1 MSTHDDAL
9 MSAMTETSPARRA
22 VRDIALGELSDALV
36 MIIDDEPLVIEL
48 TEAFLQGAG
57 YRRFASST
65 DPASA
70 IASLLRERPDV
81 VLLDINMP
89 KVSGF
94 DLLARMQADPV
105 LRHIP
110 AIVLTSADDADT
122 KLKALEL
129 GASDFLRKPV
139 DPSELAL
146 RVRNTLAANA
156 HREALRKTFAR
167 YISPR
172 LAERILDGSAAP
184 FASPPQR
191 ADVVALFA
199 DLRGFTSITESIDV
213 QEVVR
218 MLNEFFS
225 ALTEAT
231 YRHEGTIFN
240 MAGDSLLLGFNVPFP
255 QPDAAER
262 AWRTAAEV
270 LSLVGDA
277 AARWR
282 VRRGI
287 STGVGIGICLGHA
300 VIGNVG
306 SPHYMS
312 YTMIGNAVNAAARL
326 MQIAQA
332 GEALVSGEF
341 YASIRHLV
349 PPTRVESLGLV
360 TLRGRSE
367 PMPVFSIRA

>member
-1 MSTHDDAL
+1 MSRL
-9 MSAMTETSPARRA
+9 TETSPAARA
-22 VRDIALGELSDALV
+22 VRSIALGELSDALV
-36 MIIDDEPLVIEL
+36 MMIDDEPLVIEL

-57 YRRFASST
+57 FRRFTSTTDASS
-65 DPASA
+65 A
-70 IASLLRERPDV
+70 IPTLLRERPDV

-89 KVSGF
+89 RVSGF
-94 DLLARMQADPV
+94 EVLTQMQADPV
-105 LRHIP
+105 LKHIP
-110 AIVLTSADDADT
+110 VIVLTSADDPDT

-129 GASDFLRKPV
+129 GATDFLRKPV

-146 RVRNTLAANA
+146 RVRNTLAAKA
-156 HREALRKTFAR
+156 HREALRKTFVR

-172 LAERILDGSAAP
+172 LAEGILDGSAP
-184 FASPPQR
+184 FASPAQR

-199 DLRGFTSITESIDV
+199 DLRGFTSITEAIDV
-213 QEVVR
+213 QEVVG

-225 ALTEAT
+225 ALTDAT

-270 LSLVGDA
+270 LALVGDVA
-277 AARWR
+277 AGWLARH
-282 VRRGI
+282 GI
-287 STGVGIGICLGHA
+287 STGVGIGICRGHA

-332 GEALVSGEF
+332 GEALVSGDF
-341 YASIRHLV
+341 YNAVRHLV
-349 PPTRVESLGLV
+349 PADKVESLGLV

-367 PMPVFSIRA
+367 PMPVYSIRA

>member
-1 MSTHDDAL
+1 MNRLA
-9 MSAMTETSPARRA
+9 ETSPAARA
-22 VRDIALGELSDALV
+22 VRNIPLGELGDALV
-36 MIIDDEPLVIEL
+36 MMIDDEPLVIEL

-57 YRRFASST
+57 FRRFTST
-65 DPASA
+65 TDASA
-70 IASLLRERPDV
+70 AIPALLRERPDV
-81 VLLDINMP
+81 VLLDIHMP
-89 KVSGF
+89 RVSGF
-94 DLLARMQADPV
+94 EVLTKMQVDPV
-105 LRHIP
+105 LKHIP
-110 AIVLTSADDADT
+110 AIVLTSADDPDT

-129 GASDFLRKPV
+129 GATDFLRKPV

-146 RVRNTLAANA
+146 RVRNTLAAKA
-156 HREALRKTFAR
+156 HREALRKTFSR

-172 LAERILDGSAAP
+172 LAEGILDGSAAP

-191 ADVVALFA
+191 SDVVALFA
-199 DLRGFTSITESIDV
+199 DLRGFTGITESIEV
-213 QEVVR
+213 QEVVG

-225 ALTEAT
+225 ALTDAT

-240 MAGDSLLLGFNVPFP
+240 MAGDSLLLGFNVPFA

-262 AWRTAAEV
+262 AWRTAAEI

-277 AARWR
+277 AAGWQARH
-282 VRRGI
+282 GI
-287 STGVGIGICLGHA
+287 STGVGIGICAGHA
-300 VIGNVG
+300 VVGNVG

-332 GEALVSGEF
+332 GEALVSGDF
-341 YASIRHLV
+341 YKAVHHLV
-349 PPTRVESLGLV
+349 PADKVESLGLV

-367 PMPVFSIRA
+367 PMPVYSIRA

>member
-1 MSTHDDAL
+1 MNTYHGAVMNRLS
-9 MSAMTETSPARRA
+9 ETSPAARA
-22 VRDIALGELSDALV
+22 VRNIALGELSDALV
-36 MIIDDEPLVIEL
+36 MMIDDEPLVIEL

-57 YRRFASST
+57 FRRFSST
-65 DPASA
+65 SDASDG
-70 IASLLRERPDV
+70 IPTLLRERPDV

-89 KVSGF
+89 RVSGF
-94 DLLARMQADPV
+94 EVLTQMQADPV
-105 LRHIP
+105 LKHIP
-110 AIVLTSADDADT
+110 VIVLTSADDPDT

-129 GASDFLRKPV
+129 GATDFLRKPV

-146 RVRNTLAANA
+146 RVRNTLAAKA
-156 HREALRKTFAR
+156 HREALRKTFVR

-172 LAERILDGSAAP
+172 LAEGILDGSAP
-184 FASPPQR
+184 FASPAQR

-199 DLRGFTSITESIDV
+199 DLRGFTSITEAIDV
-213 QEVVR
+213 QEVVG

-225 ALTEAT
+225 ALTDAT

-240 MAGDSLLLGFNVPFP
+240 MAGDSLLLGFNVPFS
-255 QPDAAER
+255 QPDAA
-262 AWRTAAEV
+262 AGWQ
-270 LSLVGDA
+270 
-277 AARWR
+277 ARY
-282 VRRGI
+282 GI
-287 STGVGIGICLGHA
+287 STGVGIGICRGHA

-332 GEALVSGEF
+332 GEALVSGDF
-341 YASIRHLV
+341 YNAVRHLV
-349 PPTRVESLGLV
+349 PADKVESLGLV

-367 PMPVFSIRA
+367 AMPVYSIRA

>member
-1 MSTHDDAL
+1 MMSRL
-9 MSAMTETSPARRA
+9 TETSPAARA
-22 VRDIALGELSDALV
+22 VRNIALGELSDALV
-36 MIIDDEPLVIEL
+36 MMIDDEPLVIEL

-57 YRRFASST
+57 FRRFTST
-65 DPASA
+65 TDASA
-70 IASLLRERPDV
+70 AIQALLRERPDV

-89 KVSGF
+89 RVNGF
-94 DLLARMQADPV
+94 ELLATMQADPV

-110 AIVLTSADDADT
+110 AIVLTSADDPET

-146 RVRNTLAANA
+146 RVRNTLAAKA

-172 LAERILDGSAAP
+172 LAEGILDGTAAP

-191 ADVVALFA
+191 AEVVALFA
-199 DLRGFTSITESIDV
+199 DLRGFTGITEAIEV
-213 QEVVR
+213 QEVVG

-225 ALTEAT
+225 ALTDAT

-255 QPDAAER
+255 QPDAAVR
-262 AWRTAAEV
+262 AWRTAAEI
-270 LSLVGDA
+270 LSLVGA
-277 AARWR
+277 AATGWQARH
-282 VRRGI
+282 GI
-287 STGVGIGICLGHA
+287 STGVGIGICRGPA
-300 VIGNVG
+300 VVGNVG

-341 YASIRHLV
+341 YAAIRHLV
-349 PPTRVESLGLV
+349 PAERVESLGLV

-367 PMPVFSIRA
+367 AMPVYSIRA

>member
-1 MSTHDDAL
+1 MSRSTGSSQATG
-9 MSAMTETSPARRA
+9 AG
-22 VRDIALGELSDALV
+22 RDIALGELSDALV
-36 MIIDDEPLVIEL
+36 MMIDDEPLVIEL

-57 YRRFASST
+57 FRRFTST
-65 DPASA
+65 TDAASA
-70 IASLLRERPDV
+70 IPTLLRERPDV

-89 KVSGF
+89 RVSGF
-94 DLLARMQADPV
+94 DVLSNMQADPV
-105 LRHIP
+105 LKHIP
-110 AIVLTSADDADT
+110 VVVLTSADDPDT
-122 KLKALEL
+122 KHKALEL

-146 RVRNTLAANA
+146 RVRNSLAAKA

-172 LAERILDGSAAP
+172 LAEGILDGSAP
-184 FASPPQR
+184 FAAPAQR
-191 ADVVALFA
+191 ADVVAVFA
-199 DLRGFTSITESIDV
+199 DLRGFTSITEAIDV
-213 QEVVR
+213 HEVVG

-225 ALTEAT
+225 ALTDAT

-270 LSLVGDA
+270 LKLVGDA
-277 AARWR
+277 AAGWQARH
-282 VRRGI
+282 GI
-287 STGVGIGICLGHA
+287 STGMGIGICRGHA

-341 YASIRHLV
+341 YAAIRHLV

>member
-1 MSTHDDAL
+1 MKRSTR
-9 MSAMTETSPARRA
+9 TSQAA
-22 VRDIALGELSDALV
+22 GEKRDIALGELRDALV
-36 MIIDDEPLVIEL
+36 MTIDDEPLVIEL
-48 TEAFLQGAG
+48 TEAFLQDAG
-57 YRRFASST
+57 FRRFASTT
-65 DPASA
+65 DASFAIPA
-70 IASLLRERPDV
+70 LMRERPDV

-89 KVSGF
+89 QVSGF
-94 DLLARMQADPV
+94 EVLAKMQADPV
-105 LRHIP
+105 LKHIP
-110 AIVLTSADDADT
+110 AIVLTSADDPDT

-146 RVRNTLAANA
+146 RVRNTLAAKA
-156 HREALRKTFAR
+156 HREALRKTFVR

-172 LAERILDGSAAP
+172 LAEGILDGSAAP
-184 FASPPQR
+184 FASPAQR
-191 ADVVALFA
+191 SEVVALFA
-199 DLRGFTSITESIDV
+199 DLRGFTSITEAIDV
-213 QEVVR
+213 RETVG

-225 ALTEAT
+225 ALTDAT

-255 QPDAAER
+255 QPDAAAR
-262 AWRTAAEV
+262 AWRTAAEI

-277 AARWR
+277 AAGWR
-282 VRRGI
+282 ARHGI
-287 STGVGIGICLGHA
+287 STGVGIGICLGQA

-312 YTMIGNAVNAAARL
+312 YTMIGSAVNAAARL

-341 YASIRHLV
+341 YAAVRDLV
-349 PPTRVESLGLV
+349 PADRVESLGLV

-367 PMPVFSIRA
+367 PIPVYSIRA

>member
-1 MSTHDDAL
+1 MSR
-9 MSAMTETSPARRA
+9 SSGSPRTAGA
-22 VRDIALGELSDALV
+22 ARDIALGELRDALV
-36 MIIDDEPLVIEL
+36 MVIDDEPLVIDL
-48 TEAFLQGAG
+48 TEAFLQDAG
-57 YRRFASST
+57 FRRFTST
-65 DPASA
+65 TDAASA
-70 IASLLRERPDV
+70 IPTLLRERPDV

-89 KVSGF
+89 RVNGF
-94 DLLARMQADPV
+94 DVLSEMQADPM

-110 AIVLTSADDADT
+110 AIVLTSADDPDT

-146 RVRNTLAANA
+146 RVRNTLAAKA

-167 YISPR
+167 YVSPR
-172 LAERILDGSAAP
+172 LAESILDGSAAP
-184 FASPPQR
+184 FASPPKR

-199 DLRGFTSITESIDV
+199 DLRGFTTITEAIDV
-213 QEVVR
+213 QEVVGI
-218 MLNEFFS
+218 LNEFFS
-225 ALTEAT
+225 ALTDAA
-231 YRHEGTIFN
+231 YRHEGTIFS

-255 QPDAAER
+255 QPDAAAR
-262 AWRTAAEV
+262 AWRTAAEI
-270 LSLVGDA
+270 LSLVGDVA
-277 AARWR
+277 AGWR
-282 VRRGI
+282 ERNGI
-287 STGVGIGICLGHA
+287 STGVGIGICRGHA

-341 YASIRHLV
+341 YAAIRHLV

-367 PMPVFSIRA
+367 PIPVFSIRA